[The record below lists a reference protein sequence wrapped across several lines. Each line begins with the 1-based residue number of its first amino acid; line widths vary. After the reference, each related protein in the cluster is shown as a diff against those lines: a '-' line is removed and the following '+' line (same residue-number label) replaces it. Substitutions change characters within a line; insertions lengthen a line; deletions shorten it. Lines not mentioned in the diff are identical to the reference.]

1 MIFFIKNLLPTL
13 RIHVGNKSNFE
24 MNRQVK
30 LKKTSAQEC
39 VAIELPKPLDLLSE
53 SEIERKLC
61 IGKVMTFTLRSLTEK
76 FVDSG
81 FQWLLPV
88 ALSQSTDP
96 LWPDPGSSIDKRIE
110 VDIYGKTVRT
120 TASMIIHK
128 LVAASP
134 AYPKLFILSP
144 NIRIEKGE
152 RAYTGKHI
160 YEFTQLDF
168 EARDAT
174 SKEILSL
181 VEDAL
186 IGLVTSLK
194 REMKD
199 ELTMLCRCDP
209 LGVPRK
215 PFKTYARTEL
225 EAEHGADWEK
235 ALAETT
241 DEPVW
246 VTNIPREFYDYE
258 DFKTGKWDNY
268 DLFLP
273 KYGEVLSGAK
283 REWEYQKILT
293 KIERDNVRKENYA
306 LLLKLAKEGRLKPTA
321 GGGIG
326 MERLVGWITGAKHIG
341 ETQPFP
347 RVPGTV
353 HEL

>member
-1 MIFFIKNLLPTL
+1 M
-13 RIHVGNKSNFE
+13 KSKKAAVQQCI
-24 MNRQVK
+24 QV
-30 LKKTSAQEC
+30 
-39 VAIELPKPLDLLSE
+39 ELPKPLDVLSE
-53 SEIERKLC
+53 SELERKTC
-61 IGKVMTFTLRSLTEK
+61 IGKVMTHTLRSLTST
-76 FVDSG
+76 FVDNG

-96 LWPDPGSSIDKRIE
+96 LWPDPGASIEKRIE

-128 LVAASP
+128 LVASSL

-144 NIRIEKGE
+144 NVRIEKGE
-152 RAYTGKHI
+152 RAFTGKHI

-168 EARDAT
+168 EARNAT
-174 SKEILSL
+174 SRDIFNL
-181 VEDAL
+181 VEIAICTL
-186 IGLVTSLK
+186 ITGLK
-194 REMKD
+194 KDMKT
-199 ELTMLCRCDP
+199 ELTTLCRCDE
-209 LGVPRK
+209 LKVPRK
-215 PFKTYARTEL
+215 PFKIYERLDL
-225 EAEHGADWEK
+225 EAKYGNDWE
-235 ALAETT
+235 AGIAAEI

-283 REWEYQKILT
+283 REWEYKKILA
-293 KIERDNVRKENYA
+293 KIERDQIRKDNYA
-306 LLLKLAKEGRLKPTA
+306 LILKLAKEGKLKPTA

-326 MERLVGWITGAKHIG
+326 MERLVAWITGAKHIG

-347 RVPGTV
+347 RVPGIV
-353 HEL
+353 NEL

>member
-1 MIFFIKNLLPTL
+1 MQQC
-13 RIHVGNKSNFE
+13 V
-24 MNRQVK
+24 QVD
-30 LKKTSAQEC
+30 
-39 VAIELPKPLDLLSE
+39 LPKPLDLLSE
-53 SEIERKLC
+53 SELERKAC
-61 IGKVMTFTLRSLTEK
+61 IGKVMTYTLRSLTGK

-96 LWPDPGSSIDKRIE
+96 LWPDPGASIDKRIE

-128 LVAASP
+128 LVAASL
-134 AYPKLFILSP
+134 AYPKLFIVSP
-144 NIRIEKGE
+144 NIRIEKGD
-152 RAYTGKHI
+152 RAQTGKHI

-168 EARDAT
+168 EARNST
-174 SKEILSL
+174 SKEIFAL

-186 IGLVTSLK
+186 CSLIIGLK
-194 REMKD
+194 KDMKS
-199 ELTMLCRCDP
+199 ELTALCRCEELKTP
-209 LGVPRK
+209 KR
-215 PFKTYARTEL
+215 PFKVYERTEL
-225 EAEHGADWEK
+225 EAKYGTDWE
-235 ALAETT
+235 AGIAAEI
-241 DEPVW
+241 DDPVW

-258 DFKTGKWDNY
+258 DFGTGKWDNY

-283 REWEYQKILT
+283 REWEYKKILG
-293 KIERDNVRKENYA
+293 KIERDGIRKENYA
-306 LLLKLAKEGRLKPTA
+306 LILKLAKEGKLKPTA

-326 MERLVGWITGAKHIG
+326 MERLVAWIAGAKHIG

-353 HEL
+353 NEL

>member
-1 MIFFIKNLLPTL
+1 MA
-13 RIHVGNKSNFE
+13 S
-24 MNRQVK
+24 
-30 LKKTSAQEC
+30 KKTLSQQC
-39 VAIELPKPLDLLSE
+39 IQIELPKPLDLLSV
-53 SEIERKLC
+53 SELARKAC
-61 IGKVMTFTLRSLTEK
+61 IGKIMTYTLRDLTGR
-76 FVDSG
+76 FVDRG

-96 LWPDPGSSIDKRIE
+96 LWPDPGASIEKRIE
-110 VDIYGKTVRT
+110 IDIYGKTVRT

-128 LVAASP
+128 LVAASL
-134 AYPKLFILSP
+134 AYPKLFIVSP

-152 RAYTGKHI
+152 RAQTGKHI

-174 SKEILSL
+174 SKEIFDL

-186 IGLVTSLK
+186 CALVAGLK
-194 REMKD
+194 RFMKT
-199 ELTMLCRCDP
+199 ELTTLCRYDT
-209 LGVPRK
+209 LKVPKK
-215 PFKTYARTEL
+215 PFKVYDRTEL
-225 EAEHGADWEK
+225 EAKYGADWEEGI
-235 ALAETT
+235 AAETQ
-241 DEPVW
+241 EPIW
-246 VTNIPREFYDYE
+246 VTNVPREFYDFE

-273 KYGEVLSGAK
+273 QYGEVLSGAK
-283 REWEYQKILT
+283 REWEYKKILT
-293 KIERDNVRKENYA
+293 KIERDQIRKENYV
-306 LLLKLAKEGRLKPTA
+306 LILKLAKERKLKPTA

-326 MERLVGWITGAKHIG
+326 MERLVGWITGAKHVG